1 MAAAVATEAED
12 TPASAAGDVQVLV
25 AAPIS
30 AELVVATV
38 EPGLA
43 VLLAAMGRGITH
55 PESQRDGT
63 AATAAMG
70 KDTTHRQ
77 ARLEARFMV
86 RVPGRKVES
95 LPSSL
100 PGRQIIPVAITS
112 REINPGFALRVNPV
126 SSPVIIRAQNRI
138 FASNAPAQLQ
148 GVQRAPAALGHGR
161 I

>member
-1 MAAAVATEAED
+1 MRVLAVD
-12 TPASAAGDVQVLV
+12 PQVLV

-30 AELVVATV
+30 AELAVATV

-43 VLLAAMGRGITH
+43 VLLAAMGRGITR

-70 KDTTHRQ
+70 KDTTQRQ

-100 PGRQIIPVAITS
+100 LGRQIIPVAFMC
-112 REINPGFALRVNPV
+112 REINPGFALRVDPV
-126 SSPVIIRAQNRI
+126 SSTVITRAQI
-138 FASNAPAQLQ
+138 GLFANSAPA
-148 GVQRAPAALGHGR
+148 
-161 I
+161 